1 VTPTALLYKYKMP
14 AIAAVV
20 AISVINAISVQ
31 QPRKEL

>member
-1 VTPTALLYKYKMP
+1 MP